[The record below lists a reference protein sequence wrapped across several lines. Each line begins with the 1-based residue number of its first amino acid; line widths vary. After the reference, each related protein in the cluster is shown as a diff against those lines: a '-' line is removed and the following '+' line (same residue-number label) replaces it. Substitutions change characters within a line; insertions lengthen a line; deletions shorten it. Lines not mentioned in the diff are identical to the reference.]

1 MICNKKITIESLG
14 IIVNQV
20 VTILG
25 TWSYT
30 SGAQLWKGAAAILN
44 KNPTNMKVR
53 PNKYPLLKSN
63 KALV

>member
-1 MICNKKITIESLG
+1 MVFIISDAKIIIAILG

-25 TWSYT
+25 TSLYT

-44 KNPTNMKVR
+44 KKPININIK
-53 PNKYPLLKSN
+53 PN
-63 KALV
+63 